1 MIDRLKAGFIAIL
14 PTHAISRI
22 VYRLSRC
29 RVPFVKNNLIRIYL
43 SLFDIDLSQA
53 RESDPFAYSS
63 WNAFFTR
70 ALKDDVRPV
79 DTDDKAIVSPV
90 DGTISQIGCIDDNQI
105 FQAKGHYYSVEA
117 LLADHALGG
126 TFRNGAFITIYLSP
140 RDYHRIHMPCSGKL
154 NRMLHIPGRLY
165 SVAPHTVNTIEGMF
179 SKNERVVSL
188 FDSANG
194 SMALALVG
202 AINVGAIETIWA
214 GLVTPPA
221 ASQMSDLSYS
231 PEDQIHIAKGEE
243 MGRFNLGST
252 VILLFQEHQVKWLE
266 NLKTGDCLLMG
277 QAIGHTAGADS

>member
-1 MIDRLKAGFIAIL
+1 MMDKLKAGFIALL

-22 VYRLSRC
+22 VFRLSRC

-43 SLFDIDLSQA
+43 RLFDIDLSQA

-70 ALKDDVRPV
+70 ALRDDARPV
-79 DTDDKAIVSPV
+79 DPDSNAIVSPV
-90 DGTISQIGCIDDNQI
+90 DGTISQIGYLDDRQI
-105 FQAKGHYYSVEA
+105 VQAKGHYYSVEA
-117 LLADHALGG
+117 LLGDQALGDEYK
-126 TFRNGAFITIYLSP
+126 NGAFVTIYLSP

-154 NRMLHIPGRLY
+154 QRMLHIPGRLY

-179 SKNERVVSL
+179 AKNERVVTL
-188 FDSANG
+188 FDTDCG
-194 SMALALVG
+194 SLSLTLVG

-221 ASQMSDLSYS
+221 GREVSDISYDIK
-231 PEDQIHIAKGEE
+231 EQLHIEKGHE

-252 VILLFQEHQVKWLE
+252 VILVFQENQVKWLDT
-266 NLKTGDCLLMG
+266 LKPGDRLLMG
-277 QAIGHTAGADS
+277 QLIGQVSQ